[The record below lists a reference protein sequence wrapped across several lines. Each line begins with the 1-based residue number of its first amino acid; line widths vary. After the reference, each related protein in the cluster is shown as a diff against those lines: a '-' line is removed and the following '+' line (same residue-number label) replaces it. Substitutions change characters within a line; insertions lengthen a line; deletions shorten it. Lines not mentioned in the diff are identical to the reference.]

1 MNVLYLTNKPVYPIV
16 DGGCLAMHEFLK
28 CLLNAGYNVKNFSIA
43 TPKHPFDIDNYPS
56 KLSSIIQPEGYFID
70 TSLSVIN
77 ATKSLLINSS
87 YNIDRFYSIEFE
99 KIIIEYIKKNECNIV
114 IFESIYFA
122 HYLNQ
127 IKKKCNKIKVIL
139 RSHNVE
145 HEIWEKLA
153 INEGNL
159 FKKIY
164 LQKLSKNLKKVE
176 LNVLSQFDG
185 VFCISKSDKNKFK
198 SYLPNLNYATIPI
211 TIDQSAINSDYSI
224 QRFFHIGSMNWK
236 PNIESVNWLINDI
249 FPKIKTLLPNA
260 ELVLAGSNM
269 PKDIVSNPVNG
280 IKVLGFIEDVSSF
293 MVSNGIMIVPLKSGS
308 GVRVKLIEGLSL
320 GVPIITTTQGS
331 EGIESSLND
340 LNNKT
345 MIIEDDLEKIVSS
358 AANLFQNE
366 ELRKEI
372 GQNGQKLIESKY
384 QIEPVTKKIIEFI
397 KHIS

>member
-1 MNVLYLTNKPVYPIV
+1 MRVLYLTNKPIFPLI
-16 DGGCLAMHEFLK
+16 DGGCVAMHEFLK
-28 CLLNAGYNVKNFSIA
+28 CLLNAGYNVKNLSIS
-43 TPKHPFDIDNYPS
+43 TPKHPFDINKYPS
-56 KLSSIIQPEGYFID
+56 KFSSIIQPEDYFIN
-70 TSLSVIN
+70 TKISVIN
-77 ATKSLLINSS
+77 ATKSLFINSS

-99 KIIIEYIKKNECNIV
+99 KIIIDYINKNECEIV

-122 HYLNQ
+122 HYVER
-127 IKKKCNKIKVIL
+127 IKKKCKVKALL

-153 INEGNL
+153 SNESNPL
-159 FKKIY
+159 KKIY
-164 LQKLSKNLKKVE
+164 LNKLAKNLKKVE
-176 LNVLSQFDG
+176 LSTLPRFDG
-185 VFCISKSDKNKFK
+185 VLCISKSDKNKFK
-198 SYLPNLNYATIPI
+198 TYLPNINYATIPI
-211 TIDQSAINSDYSI
+211 TIEQSQINSNYSI

-249 FPKIKTLLPNA
+249 FPKIRTLLPNA
-260 ELVLAGSNM
+260 ELVIAGSNM
-269 PKDIVSNPVNG
+269 PKNIISNPANG
-280 IKVLGFIEDVSSF
+280 IKVLGFIEDVSNF
-293 MVSNGIMIVPLKSGS
+293 MASNGIMIVPLKSGS
-308 GVRVKLIEGLSL
+308 GVRVKLLEGLSI
-320 GVPIITTTQGS
+320 GAPIITTTQGS

-340 LNNKT
+340 LINKT
-345 MIIEDDLEKIVSS
+345 MIIENEIDKIVSS